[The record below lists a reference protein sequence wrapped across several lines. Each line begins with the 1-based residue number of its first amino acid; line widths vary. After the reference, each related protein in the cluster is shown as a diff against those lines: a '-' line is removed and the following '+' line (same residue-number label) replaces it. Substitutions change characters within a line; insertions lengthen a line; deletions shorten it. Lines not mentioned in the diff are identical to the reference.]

1 MAPDITNINGVEMA
15 DIASINGQDAP
26 SGSGTATTAPSVS
39 VSGGLFGIVTV
50 TITKSG
56 GGTYT
61 NPNYQVISTL
71 ADGTVTVTDANVDR
85 SLESDESHLSGVL
98 TLTDT
103 NASTAERTVTV
114 KAQEFGDTIQSNAA
128 TGTYTPAFIQNQYVR
143 IRGVTSD
150 GSDTSN
156 RIAIDDINFYTGSG
170 QSGTVYPTS
179 NLTAND
185 SETGI
190 AVSQGHVFSSTY
202 AAFKAVDSDTSN
214 TMAWLL
220 ATSAANNY
228 WQIEF
233 ETGTYSSAPVIKS
246 IDIRFDGQNDAT
258 HFAITGSDNAD
269 HSSATVYAVYEISAE
284 NTVLNFG

>member
-1 MAPDITNINGVEMA
+1 MAPDLTNINGVDMGN
-15 DIASINGQDAP
+15 IASINGQDAP
-26 SGSGTATTAPSVS
+26 SGSGTATTTPSVS
-39 VSGGLFGIVTV
+39 VSGGLFGVVTV

-61 NPNYQVISTL
+61 NPNYQAISTL
-71 ADGTVTVTDANVDR
+71 ADGTVTVTDANTNR

-98 TLTDT
+98 TFTDT

-128 TGTYTPAFIQNQYVR
+128 TGTYTPSFVQNQYIR

-150 GSDTSN
+150 GSDTNN
-156 RIAIDDINFYTGSG
+156 RIAIDDINFYTANA

-190 AVSQGHVFSSTY
+190 AVSQGHLFSSTY
-202 AAFKAVDSDTSN
+202 DAFKAVDSSST
-214 TMAWLL
+214 TFAWLL
-220 ATSAANNY
+220 GTSAANNY
-228 WQIEF
+228 WQIQF

-246 IDIRFDGQNDAT
+246 IDIKFNAQTDAT

-284 NTVLNFG
+284 STVLNFG

>member
-156 RIAIDDINFYTGSG
+156 RIAIRHCLSY
-170 QSGTVYPTS
+170 Q
-179 NLTAND
+179 
-185 SETGI
+185 
-190 AVSQGHVFSSTY
+190 
-202 AAFKAVDSDTSN
+202 
-214 TMAWLL
+214 
-220 ATSAANNY
+220 
-228 WQIEF
+228 
-233 ETGTYSSAPVIKS
+233 
-246 IDIRFDGQNDAT
+246 
-258 HFAITGSDNAD
+258 
-269 HSSATVYAVYEISAE
+269 
-284 NTVLNFG
+284 

>member
-1 MAPDITNINGVEMA
+1 MAPDLTNINGVDMGN
-15 DIASINGQDAP
+15 IASINGQDAP

-39 VSGGLFGIVTV
+39 VSGGLFGVVTV

-61 NPNYQVISTL
+61 NPNYQAISTL
-71 ADGTVTVTDANVDR
+71 ADGTVTVTDANTNR

-128 TGTYTPAFIQNQYVR
+128 TGTYTPSFVQNQYIR

-150 GSDTSN
+150 GSDTNN
-156 RIAIDDINFYTGSG
+156 RIAIDDINFYTANA

-190 AVSQGHVFSSTY
+190 VVSQGHLFSSTY
-202 AAFKAVDSDTSN
+202 DAFKAVDSSST
-214 TMAWLL
+214 TFAWLL

-228 WQIEF
+228 WQIQF

-258 HFAITGSDNAD
+258 HFAITGSNNAD

-284 NTVLNFG
+284 STVLNFG